1 MKNKKWEKHPLF
13 DTCLIATGLN
23 PDLIGPTFAPI
34 PSVTFPTG
42 PTGPTGETGATGETG
57 PTGETG
63 ATG

>member
-42 PTGPTGETGATGETG
+42 PTGPTGETGATG
-57 PTGETG
+57 
-63 ATG
+63 